1 MTIGPLPSTRILWRS
16 SLRGNEALQELVEEA
31 EAVVRPRP
39 RLGVVLH
46 AAGRDVERPDALDRA
61 VVEVDV
67 GELDGADLRLDPLA
81 GLARDREAV
90 VLRGDG
96 DPAGAQVLDRVV
108 GAAVAER
115 QLERL
120 QPRGAREQLVAEAD
134 AEHRLV
140 LQKYA
145 DRVHDVSKRRRVTR
159 TRHEEEPVRVGGQ
172 QLPGARGAR
181 VEL

>member
-39 RLGVVLH
+39 GLRVILH
-46 AAGRDVERPDALDRA
+46 AARRHLERADALDRA

-67 GELDGADLRLDPLA
+67 GQLDRADLGFDPLA
-81 GLARDREAV
+81 GLARHREAV

-96 DPAGAQVLDRVV
+96 DPAGAHVLDRMV

-115 QLERL
+115 ELER
-120 QPRGAREQLVAEAD
+120 
-134 AEHRLV
+134 
-140 LQKYA
+140 
-145 DRVHDVSKRRRVTR
+145 
-159 TRHEEEPVRVGGQ
+159 
-172 QLPGARGAR
+172 
-181 VEL
+181 